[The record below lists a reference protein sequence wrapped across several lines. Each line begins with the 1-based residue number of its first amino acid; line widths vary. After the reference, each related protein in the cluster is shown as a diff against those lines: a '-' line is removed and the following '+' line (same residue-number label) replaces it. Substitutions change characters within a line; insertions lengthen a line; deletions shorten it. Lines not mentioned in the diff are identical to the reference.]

1 VFCQSKG
8 KIINPQSAGW
18 TRFLDFANRNP
29 EGHIHI
35 IGLRGVRGGFM
46 LYTRVD
52 RKFFF
57 TVSRQSVGQDF
68 GASLGLW

>member
-1 VFCQSKG
+1 MVAPLCQGPPLRCFWHSVFCQSKG

-46 LYTRVD
+46 
-52 RKFFF
+52 
-57 TVSRQSVGQDF
+57 
-68 GASLGLW
+68 